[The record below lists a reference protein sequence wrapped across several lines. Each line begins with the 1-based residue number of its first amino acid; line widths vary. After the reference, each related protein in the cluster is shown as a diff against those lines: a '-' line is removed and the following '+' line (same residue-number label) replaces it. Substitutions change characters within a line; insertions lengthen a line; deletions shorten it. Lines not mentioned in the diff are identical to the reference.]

1 MGYNCC
7 IIKTRGCITEILNN
21 ARTFFH
27 FVFTTYQ
34 YLFNGIST
42 LIDYFCKQRNDSY
55 AQVKNNRTE
64 PPDSG
69 GIQK

>member
-1 MGYNCC
+1 MRARIANN
-7 IIKTRGCITEILNN
+7 LDN
-21 ARTFFH
+21 ARIIFH
-27 FVFTTYQ
+27 FVSTTYQ

-69 GIQK
+69 GIQR